1 MSAYDFLL
9 QNKLLTLFISV
20 VHIYILYVI
29 TRVWY
34 KHRVSEVFFFLLFNF
49 SAILPSGFFFLF
61 ILINSGNVNVFD
73 LISCYLFESLILL
86 LYYCSFIRLRHYLR
100 VIVVSDR
107 ILVFCLILLL
117 VLNFPLLWSNSF
129 GLFSS
134 GSRISYLNESPLY
147 KYITYITFLMGCFL
161 AALISA
167 SLSTKKKIS
176 PIVICICVFIFVLTV
191 LSGSKGAFFIW
202 LFQLFSLVDYSR
214 VKFRPSML
222 VFLGVFFLSL
232 LSISVVVISD
242 FIGITYD
249 QFADLVFSRF
259 FLVNDARALAFDQR
273 GLFSN
278 VEYSFVSESLRSLS
292 SLFGIYPKLNPLGV
306 YLYEGMFGD
315 ATDTGAN
322 SSFIALATYFS
333 TPGATIL
340 NVFLFG
346 WVPVVI
352 YCFSQIMQVVVQSP
366 LLRLYICSSLPP
378 LLWIFSQ
385 DFLAFQLLIP
395 SVLFLFGLV
404 CLYDFLRIFNKPSYL
419 SVN

>member
-9 QNKLLTLFISV
+9 QNKLLTLLISV
-20 VHIYILYVI
+20 VHIYILCII

-34 KHRVSEVFFFLLFNF
+34 KHRVSEVFSFLLFNF
-49 SAILPSGFFFLF
+49 SVIFPSGFFFLF
-61 ILINSGNVNVFD
+61 ILINPRNVDVFD

-86 LYYCSFIRLRHYLR
+86 LYYCSFLRLRHYLR
-100 VIVVSDR
+100 VVVINDR
-107 ILVFCLILLL
+107 ILVFCLLLLL
-117 VLNFPLLWSNSF
+117 VLNFPLLWSDGF

-147 KYITYITFLMGCFL
+147 KYITYITYLMGCFL

-167 SLSTKKKIS
+167 SISTKRKIS
-176 PIVICICVFIFVLTV
+176 PIVICICAFIFVLTV

-202 LFQLFSLVDYSR
+202 LFQLISLVDYSR
-214 VKFRPSML
+214 VKFRISML
-222 VFLGVFFLSL
+222 VFFGVFCFSL

-242 FIGITYD
+242 FIGITYE
-249 QFADLVFSRF
+249 QFADLAFSRF
-259 FLVNDARALAFDQR
+259 FLVNDARALAFDLR
-273 GLFSN
+273 GLLSN

-292 SLFGIYPKLNPLGV
+292 SLFGTYPKLHPLGV
-306 YLYEGMFGD
+306 HLYENMFGD
-315 ATDTGAN
+315 AADIGAN
-322 SSFIALATYFS
+322 SSFIALAVYFS
-333 TPGATIL
+333 SPGATIS
-340 NVFLFG
+340 NVLLIG
-346 WVPVVI
+346 WVPIII
-352 YCFSQIMQVVVQSP
+352 YYFSQVMQTIMQSP
-366 LLRLYICSSLPP
+366 TIKIYIYSSLPP

-404 CLYDFLRIFNKPSYL
+404 CVYDFFHIFNKHSSL